1 MDFKSKLLNDAVE
14 QMSIL
19 PGIGKRSAL
28 RLVLHLLD
36 QKNEDVIKFSNAF
49 IKLKEHL
56 NFCEECFHITEN
68 IKCDICSNSSRNEEV
83 VCVVQDIR
91 DLLAIETTEQFYGRY
106 HVLGGIIS
114 PMEGIG
120 PNDLNIKALEDRLK
134 TNKIKELILAL
145 PATMEGD
152 TTNFYLFRKLEHYNI
167 KFTMISRGIG
177 IGNQLEY
184 IDEITLGK
192 SLLDRTEYKSN
203 YQH

>member
-1 MDFKSKLLNDAVE
+1 MDFKSKLLNDAVD
-14 QMSIL
+14 QMATL
-19 PGIGKRSAL
+19 PGVGKRTAL

-36 QKNEDVIKFSNAF
+36 QHNDDVKKFSNSF

-56 NFCEECFHITEN
+56 NFCEDCFHITETL
-68 IKCDICSNSSRNEEV
+68 KCEICSNSSRNNEV
-83 VCVVQDIR
+83 ICVVQDIR
-91 DLLAIETTEQFYGRY
+91 DLLAIESTEQFYGRY

-120 PNDLNIKALEDRLK
+120 PNDLKIKELEKRLQTK
-134 TNKIKELILAL
+134 NVKELILAL

-152 TTNFYLFRKLEHYNI
+152 TTNFYLFRRLKDFDI
-167 KFTMISRGIG
+167 KFTIISRGIG

-203 YQH
+203 YQ